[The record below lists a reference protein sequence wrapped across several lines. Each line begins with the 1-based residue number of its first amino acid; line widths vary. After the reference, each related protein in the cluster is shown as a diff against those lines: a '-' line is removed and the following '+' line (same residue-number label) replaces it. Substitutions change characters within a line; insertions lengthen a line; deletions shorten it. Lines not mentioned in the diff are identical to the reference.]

1 MPAEKHFII
10 MISKSMSDALN
21 GQINLEM
28 WSSYLYL
35 SMSLYFESEGRRGF
49 ANWYRVQ
56 SQEEYTHALALIDY
70 VHSRGSRAV
79 LQPITGV
86 PAVWESTLD
95 AVVATFQHEQ
105 KVTEQINALYSQA
118 IEEKDYATR
127 QMLNAFI
134 AEQVEE
140 EETVQHIIEDL
151 SLVGNDGTGLFQID
165 RELATRTYQAPAL
178 SRKD

>member
-1 MPAEKHFII
+1 
-10 MISKSMSDALN
+10 MISKSMSEALN

-49 ANWYRVQ
+49 AKWYRVQ
-56 SQEEYTHALALIDY
+56 SQEEYAHALALIDY
-70 VHSRGSRAV
+70 VHARGSRAV

-86 PAVWESTLD
+86 PAVWNSTLD
-95 AVVATFQHEQ
+95 AVVATLKHEEM
-105 KVTEQINALYSQA
+105 VTAQINALYTQA

-134 AEQVEE
+134 AEQVDE
-140 EETVQHIIEDL
+140 EETVQHIIDDL
-151 SLVGNDGTGLFQID
+151 SLVGDDGTGLLQID
-165 RELATRTYQAPAL
+165 RELGTRTYKEPSFGRNA
-178 SRKD
+178 